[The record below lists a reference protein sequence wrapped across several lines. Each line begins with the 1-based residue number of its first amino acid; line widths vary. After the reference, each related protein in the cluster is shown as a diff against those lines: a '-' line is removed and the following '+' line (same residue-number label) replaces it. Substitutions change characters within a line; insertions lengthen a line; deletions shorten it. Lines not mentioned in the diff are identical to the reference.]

1 MPGGKRQNGHP
12 EVWAFL
18 TIITFPIVL
27 IATDLLGAEGLW
39 PFGFALLGTFSILV
53 LEAVV
58 RGRLWPFEEGFID
71 RIGHPD
77 TPLRIL
83 IFLGATLLI
92 LETTLIF
99 AVSTDRRFD
108 PALIGFITDKEC
120 AARQDPISNQLC
132 LWLNQPLMARSAT
145 IQKGSLM
152 DYAVRRYAA
161 QAWFPDEALVT
172 CTERNVQ
179 RATDSSTGVER
190 VVYLVHCASW
200 KLDGAGE
207 LKQKSKNTTF
217 VGSTLQPA
225 DDGGYRVVAW
235 TEDPNSEEWKTTLGP
250 IADGSRDRVL
260 GLAILPEFEA
270 ALQEE
275 ALQRAQT
282 LLQQ

>member
-1 MPGGKRQNGHP
+1 MPGGKRRQGHP

-39 PFGFALLGTFSILV
+39 PFGFALLGTFSILI

-71 RIGHPD
+71 SIGHPD

-99 AVSTDRRFD
+99 AVTTDRRFD

-120 AARQDPISNQLC
+120 AARQDPLSNTLC
-132 LWLNQPLMARSAT
+132 QWLNQPLLAT
-145 IQKGSLM
+145 DAPIRKGSLTGF
-152 DYAVRRYAA
+152 AIRRYAA
-161 QAWFPDEALVT
+161 DAWFPGEAIVT
-172 CTERNVQ
+172 CAERNVQ
-179 RATDSSTGVER
+179 RAMDASAAVER
-190 VVYLVHCASW
+190 EVDLVFCASW
-200 KLDGAGE
+200 GVDATGN
-207 LKQKSKNTTF
+207 LKPKSKNTAF
-217 VGSTLQPA
+217 VGSALQKTE
-225 DDGGYRVVAW
+225 DGEYRVVAW
-235 TEDPNSEEWKTTLGP
+235 TEDPNSEQWKTALGS
-250 IADGSRDRVL
+250 IADGSRNRVL

-270 ALQEE
+270 ALQQE
-275 ALQRAQT
+275 ALQRAEQ
-282 LLQQ
+282 LIQN